1 MKAPI
6 YQNKRLRLLVGIGV
20 PAGAL
25 MLLTFCLLT
34 QRTPPCLFYEIT
46 GLYCAGCGTGRSLLA
61 LFSGHFVKAFRYQ
74 PLMIISL
81 PFVAYYCLKVYLSFV
96 LGRDVLPVPRIR
108 STWVGMTI
116 LIVILA
122 YWILRNLPF
131 FPFTLLAPDSVA

>member
-1 MKAPI
+1 
-6 YQNKRLRLLVGIGV
+6 
-20 PAGAL
+20 
-25 MLLTFCLLT
+25 
-34 QRTPPCLFYEIT
+34 
-46 GLYCAGCGTGRSLLA
+46 
-61 LFSGHFVKAFRYQ
+61 
-74 PLMIISL
+74 MIISL

-108 STWVGMTI
+108 SNWVGMTI